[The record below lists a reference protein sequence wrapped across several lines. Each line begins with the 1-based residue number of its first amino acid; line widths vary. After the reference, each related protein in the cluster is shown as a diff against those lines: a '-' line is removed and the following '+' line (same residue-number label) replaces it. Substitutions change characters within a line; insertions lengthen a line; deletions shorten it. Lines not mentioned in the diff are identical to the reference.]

1 LLCPLLGLTR
11 QAFYQFYRT
20 QTQAIFEHDL
30 IIQEVLRLRVL
41 TPKLGTRKLVH
52 KMQELFKKHGFKI
65 GRDEF
70 FELCREHQLLIRG
83 RQSRKPRTTFSSHWL
98 RKYPNL
104 VVDLV
109 IDRPNQV
116 WVSDITYIVVGAG
129 FGYLFLLTDA
139 YSRKIIGYGIES
151 SLSAEGA
158 SKALKMALRQKPATA
173 QTIHHSDRGVQ
184 YCCWDYIHLLTESKI
199 GISMTQNSDPRE
211 NAIAERVNGIL
222 KQELLEKSYGS
233 IEEAKVHL
241 PKVISIYNVERPHSS
256 LDFMTPSV
264 AHTQKGVLKRRWKSY
279 PYKPIKPDKVQNDS
293 SGSAT

>member
-1 LLCPLLGLTR
+1 
-11 QAFYQFYRT
+11 
-20 QTQAIFEHDL
+20 
-30 IIQEVLRLRVL
+30 
-41 TPKLGTRKLVH
+41 
-52 KMQELFKKHGFKI
+52 MQEFFTKHGFKI

-70 FELCREHQLLIRG
+70 FELLREHQLVIRR
-83 RQSRKPRTTFSSHWL
+83 RQSRKPRTTFSSHWF

-104 VVDLV
+104 IVDLV

-116 WVSDITYIVVGAG
+116 WVSDITYIVVGTG

-139 YSRKIIGYGIES
+139 YSRKIIGYGIEA

-158 SKALKMALRQKPATA
+158 LKALKMALRQKPATA
-173 QTIHHSDRGVQ
+173 QTIYHSDRGIQ
-184 YCCWDYIHLLTESKI
+184 YCCWDYIHQLTESKV

-222 KQELLEKSYGS
+222 KQELLEKSYPT

-241 PKVISIYNVERPHSS
+241 PKVISIYNVERPHAS

-264 AHTQKGVLKRRWKSY
+264 AHTQQGVLKRRWKTY
-279 PYKPIKPDKVQNDS
+279 PYKSPKPDKVQSDPAVS
-293 SGSAT
+293 VS